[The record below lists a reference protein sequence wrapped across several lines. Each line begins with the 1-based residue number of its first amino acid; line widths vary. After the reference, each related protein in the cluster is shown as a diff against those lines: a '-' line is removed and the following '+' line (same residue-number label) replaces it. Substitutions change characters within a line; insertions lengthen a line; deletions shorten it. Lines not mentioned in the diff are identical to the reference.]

1 MVISNSVEGFAKRC
15 CFTLAVMPTV
25 SILIIT
31 DIVNQAFADYYP
43 ASKFGFAN
51 SSSFAFVVEA
61 SIEVVITIELV
72 SKQPFDLARNK
83 VITKDLLAAVES
95 SFTEARSVVVA
106 AA

>member
-31 DIVNQAFADYYP
+31 DIVSQAFVIVKNHP
-43 ASKFGFAN
+43 ASSSAD

-61 SIEVVITIELV
+61 STEVVITIELV
-72 SKQPFDLARNK
+72 SKQQPSDLARNK
-83 VITKDLLAAVES
+83 VITKE
-95 SFTEARSVVVA
+95 
-106 AA
+106 

>member
-15 CFTLAVMPTV
+15 CSTLTVMPTV

-43 ASKFGFAN
+43 AFKFGSAN

-61 SIEVVITIELV
+61 STEVVITIELA
-72 SKQPFDLARNK
+72 SKQPSDLARNK
-83 VITKDLLAAVES
+83 VITKELLVVVES
-95 SFTEARSVVVA
+95 SFAEARSVAVA
-106 AA
+106 

>member
-1 MVISNSVEGFAKRC
+1 MVISNSVEGLEKRY

-43 ASKFGFAN
+43 ASRFGSTN

-61 SIEVVITIELV
+61 STEVVTIELV
-72 SKQPFDLARNK
+72 SKQPSDLARNK
-83 VITKDLLAAVES
+83 VITKE
-95 SFTEARSVVVA
+95 
-106 AA
+106 